1 MTDTDTTPTVE
12 RVDTR
17 HRYEIHAGGQRAGLT
32 AYRDRDR
39 QRVFFHTEID
49 DAYAG
54 QGLAGRLIREA
65 LDDVRA
71 SGRRIVPVCPFVAA
85 YLSKHDAYDDIT
97 DPATPEVVQWL
108 EAELERSSSR
118 S

>member
-1 MTDTDTTPTVE
+1 MTDTGTTPTVE

-17 HRYEIHAGGQRAGLT
+17 HRYEIHVGGKRAGLT
-32 AYRDRDR
+32 AYRDRGM

-49 DAYAG
+49 EAYAG

-65 LDDVRA
+65 LDDVRS

-97 DPATPEVVQWL
+97 DPVTPEVGQWL
-108 EAELERSSSR
+108 DAELERGKSR
-118 S
+118 P